1 MNDSLTNSSSS
12 ILKTNHTFKKSL
24 LVTGIALALTACG
37 GSNSDSEPGTTSDS
51 ISESV
56 SSATSTFSGT
66 VADGYLVDAKVCL
79 DLNDNKVCDE
89 DDPSAI
95 STEGGQFTI
104 EGVTQEQLDTH
115 AIVVQVIEGLTVDED
130 EPDVVI
136 DKAYTMTAPAG
147 YDFVSPLTTMVHQE
161 LEENKDNDDFSVT
174 DAEAT
179 IKAKLGTTMDLRE
192 DYVEAKGEESDYTE
206 TEKEE
211 FEKLHKV
218 AQVTA
223 RVLKE
228 NIDAVKE
235 VVDESEISFD
245 QILDMVVSQVLDSL
259 QTINEQVDEAIE
271 EDNFDPDTLSQSE
284 DITEVVDVDVDTVE
298 EEIAAR
304 QAEKQAS
311 AADLV
316 GLVTSVGINW
326 FEGDRHDGELKLH
339 YGSFQHDNTTGQ
351 SNDSKYYYDPVSR
364 AFVMGTD
371 DGDDEDYLLTAEGW
385 KSVSENET
393 ITINE
398 DGSITVANTEVP
410 SYAERLEASQFNIT
424 GLNIG
429 ATLAQSGHNGHA
441 WAKVVDSEAEFGTG
455 SMGFKL
461 TFTTIND
468 QFRMWDWDCDESQ
481 IVGDMCNSV
490 WSNKGDGDW
499 STDGPASALADLIS
513 DTESNA
519 TNPGQIRGPQVAWY
533 PDGSSIYAEM
543 LSDGHVT
550 YYQTSFTGDGNG
562 FAQIISEGAWS
573 DRTIGAVTVRTMELP
588 TNILGDGD
596 IGYED
601 RFIFFTEKGGFV
613 RRGEFIPAGEV
624 DHGEVVFNI
633 EARDD
638 VIAAFRDERFN
649 ALAAEI
655 EQDHNERND
664 STESGDNSGSQDQ
677 NGDTIHNE
685 SDMDGGSTA
694 EESKDDETDSS
705 AGDDGTVHEDHM
717 GAEEE
722 NQPEPLATTLKHCD
736 IANNDFHDGNDFE
749 DSASSPTFATRA
761 DFDAAVAQCLS
772 ISSFNPDFIINKR
785 FIIAEMPNESVEF
798 SANGEAVFKELLP
811 NGTTKAESLTWEI
824 IAGELMIVSIGS
836 TGEEE
841 RESLTLIAAQDGE
854 LSVKGF
860 SEHSEDYQGME
871 FDGTHGKIWSGI
883 LIEDIQI

>member
-1 MNDSLTNSSSS
+1 MNNNLTNSSRS

-24 LVTGIALALTACG
+24 LVTGIALALSACG
-37 GSNSDSEPGTTSDS
+37 GSNSDSEPSTTSDS

-104 EGVTQEQLDTH
+104 DGVTQEQLDTH

-130 EPDVVI
+130 EPGVAI

-161 LEENKDNDDFSVT
+161 LEENKDNDDFSIS
-174 DAEAT
+174 DAEDS

-192 DYVEAKGEESDYTE
+192 DYVEAKGGDSDYTE
-206 TEKEE
+206 AEKEE

-235 VVDESEISFD
+235 VVDESEVSFD
-245 QILDMVVSQVLDSL
+245 QILDMVVSQVLDTL
-259 QTINEQVDEAIE
+259 QTINEQVDDAIE
-271 EDNFDPDTLSQSE
+271 QDNFNPDTLSQSE
-284 DITEVVDVDVDTVE
+284 ELTEVVDVDVDTVE

-304 QAEKQAS
+304 HAEQQAS

-326 FEGDRHDGELKLH
+326 FEGNRHDGKLELY
-339 YGSFQHDNTTGQ
+339 YGSFQHDETTGQ
-351 SNDSKYYYDPVSR
+351 SNDIKYYYDPVSQG
-364 AFVMGTD
+364 FVMATD
-371 DGDDEDYLLTAEGW
+371 EGDDEDYLLTSEGW
-385 KSVSENET
+385 KSVPENEV

-398 DGSITVANTEVP
+398 DGSITVTNAEVP

-429 ATLAQSGHNGHA
+429 ATLSQSGHNGHT
-441 WAKVVDSEAEFGTG
+441 WADLVDPEAAFGEG
-455 SMGFKL
+455 SQGFKL

-499 STDGPASALADLIS
+499 STDGPASTLADLMS

-519 TNPGQIRGPQVAWY
+519 TNPGQIRGPQVAWF

-543 LSDGHVT
+543 LSDGHVN
-550 YYQTSFTGDGNG
+550 YYHSSYTGDGTG
-562 FAQIISEGAWS
+562 FAQIISEGTWS
-573 DRTIGAVTVRTMELP
+573 DRTVGEVKLRTMELP

-596 IGYED
+596 IGYDD

-638 VIAAFRDERFN
+638 VIAAFRGERFN

-655 EQDHNERND
+655 EQNYDERND
-664 STESGDNSGSQDQ
+664 S
-677 NGDTIHNE
+677 NE
-685 SDMDGGSTA
+685 SDESSGAPDHNGDATNGESGMDDSSTADGST
-694 EESKDDETDSS
+694 SDETDT
-705 AGDDGTVHEDHM
+705 ATGDDGAVSEDNM
-717 GAEEE
+717 GGEEE
-722 NQPEPLATTLKHCD
+722 NHPEPLATTLQHCD
-736 IANNDFHDGNDFE
+736 IANNDFHDGNEFDE
-749 DSASSPTFATRA
+749 SASSPTFATRA
-761 DFDAAVAQCLS
+761 DFDAAVAQCQS
-772 ISSFNPDFIINKR
+772 TSPFNPDFIVNKR
-785 FIIAEMPNESVEF
+785 FIIAEMPNESIEF
-798 SANGEAVFKELLP
+798 AENGEAVFTERLHD
-811 NGTTKAESLTWEI
+811 GTTKTETLTWEI
-824 IAGELMIVSIGS
+824 IEGELIIISMGS
-836 TGEEE
+836 AGVVE
-841 RESLTLIAAQDGE
+841 REAVVLIAAQDGE
-854 LSVKGF
+854 LSLKGF
-860 SEHSEDYQGME
+860 SEHAEDYQGMD
-871 FDGTHGKIWSGI
+871 FDGTHGEIWSGI
-883 LIEDIQI
+883 LIEDIQN